1 MSFDNDNRIGTI
13 PPGFLAPA
21 DGNYASNA
29 MPLVQGAG
37 PAPAYGAARA
47 NDETDPWA
55 DASAVGAQHA
65 APLLGAI
72 VDLGPNYE
80 RLEDVKPELVNALRE
95 LVRQYRQEGI
105 VARRSEIRR
114 IRQAR
119 LFWQGLQYSW
129 WNPND
134 MNWHLPYENR
144 STDDRQLEEMPRYQF
159 VTNFYQG
166 FGLSFIAVLS
176 QDVPSVRF
184 YPQSAQSLDD
194 IGAARA
200 ASDVADLIERNNE
213 VENLLSMIGYF
224 LWTDGKLGAYVR
236 YVADGQR
243 FGFHEEQLLAALEI
257 PLGEDKYVCPQCGKE
272 TVAAVFRPR
281 DLDDDV
287 AQSSAQSAQTAGQNS
302 PPSEEGGYSDA
313 PLQASN
319 CPSCGAEL
327 TGAHL
332 RKAERVTVP
341 RVIGTRRVP
350 NGQEVISIAGGLELN
365 TPVWAN
371 EMHEYPY
378 LQWQAEVH
386 RAKLKAAYPNA
397 ANKIEAAPS
406 QGPDDVYAR
415 VSRLSVEQGLPSI
428 HPGDALMNLITFDR
442 TWLRPWAF
450 YSIEDKAVRNELL
463 LMFPDGCYCAFAG
476 DVYCESRSESMDDHW
491 RVLHALPGDGQNRP
505 SVGDSLVQV
514 QERYNVLSNMQA
526 ETYEYGIPPIYA
538 DPQVLD
544 FDALAN
550 QTAEPAAHF
559 PARARPGQPLAAG
572 FFQPAPAQ
580 VPPDMIRHQQDL
592 IGPVAQFLT
601 GLFPAIFGGN
611 MEDVKTASGY
621 ALARDQAMGRL
632 GLVWRRTK
640 QFYADVLLLAVD
652 CFRKNRPAD
661 AEIPLLG
668 PDGVLD
674 ARMIR
679 TADLKGN
686 ICVHPEADETFP
698 RLKSQQRAVL
708 QQLFSLNDP
717 LIQEALAEPANIG
730 YIKNVLGLTE
740 LVIPGEDSRNKQLRE
755 IQQLL
760 ASAPIVISMHP
771 CGAAH
776 AAIGV
781 PHVAPGFSPAPLGHD
796 GLNGANPSDATPEDA
811 ALKGGATLTPANR
824 QEPATLVL
832 PSVPVD
838 QLLDD
843 HAAEF
848 EECKRWANSEAGQAA
863 KITNPAGFANVR
875 AHAEAHLRAMSI
887 AANASASSSSANAGK
902 QPLSAKAKEQ

>member
-1 MSFDNDNRIGTI
+1 MDLNPTSDIFAGT
-13 PPGFLAPA
+13 PGAIAPA
-21 DGNYASNA
+21 DGNYAPN
-29 MPLVQGAG
+29 GAKDVS
-37 PAPAYGAARA
+37 PAVFSDRRDVNEENSLGA
-47 NDETDPWA
+47 D
-55 DASAVGAQHA
+55 SSFVGAQHA
-65 APLLGAI
+65 VPVLGTVA
-72 VDLGPNYE
+72 DLGPNNE

-105 VARRSEIRR
+105 VARRNEIRR

-119 LFWQGLQYSW
+119 LFWQGLQYAW

-144 STDDRQLEEMPRYQF
+144 SSNDRELEEMPRYQF

-184 YPQSAQSLDD
+184 YPQSAQSLED

-213 VENLLSMIGYF
+213 VENLLSTIGYF

-257 PLGEDKYVCPQCGKE
+257 PLGEDKYVCPKCAKE
-272 TVAAVFRPR
+272 TPISKLGNRNSSMVGNSESGDEFR
-281 DLDDDV
+281 V
-287 AQSSAQSAQTAGQNS
+287 
-302 PPSEEGGYSDA
+302 SDFGA
-313 PLQASN
+313 HQVETSGPAE
-319 CPSCGAEL
+319 CPDCGADL
-327 TGAHL
+327 TEKHL

-386 RAKLKAAYPNA
+386 RAKLKAAYPHA
-397 ANKIEAAPS
+397 ASKIESAPS

-428 HPGDALMNLITFDR
+428 HPGDALMNLITFYR

-450 YSIEDKAVRNELL
+450 YSIEDEAVRNELL
-463 LMFPDGCYCAFAG
+463 LMFPDGCYAAFAG
-476 DVYCESRSESMDDHW
+476 DAYCESRNESMDDHW

-505 SVGDSLVQV
+505 SVGGSLVQV

-652 CFRKNRPAD
+652 CFRKNRPED

-674 ARMIR
+674 VRMIR
-679 TADLKGN
+679 AADLKGN

-730 YIKNVLGLTE
+730 YIKNVLGLSE
-740 LVIPGEDSRNKQLRE
+740 LVVPGEDSRNKQLRE

-760 ASAPIVISMHP
+760 ASTPIVISMHP
-771 CGAAH
+771 SGLAH
-776 AAIGV
+776 AGSASADENSSSQ
-781 PHVAPGFSPAPLGHD
+781 VARGNRPGEGH
-796 GLNGANPSDATPEDA
+796 A
-811 ALKGGATLTPANR
+811 AGIP
-824 QEPATLVL
+824 LVL
-832 PSVPVD
+832 PSLPVD

-843 HAAEF
+843 HAVEF

-863 KITNPAGFANVR
+863 KMTNPAGFANVR
-875 AHAEAHLRAMSI
+875 AHTEAHLRAMSL
-887 AANASASSSSANAGK
+887 AAGAATVTSAAEAA
-902 QPLSAKAKEQ
+902 PKAKEK

>member
-1 MSFDNDNRIGTI
+1 MSFANDDMIRTI
-13 PPGFLAPA
+13 EPGFLAPA
-21 DGNYASNA
+21 DGNYAPNGA
-29 MPLVQGAG
+29 QGAG
-37 PAPAYGAARA
+37 PTTAVVSDARRA
-47 NDETDPWA
+47 GDESDL
-55 DASAVGAQHA
+55 DAEATVGARHA
-65 APLLGAI
+65 VPVLSAA
-72 VDLGPNYE
+72 VDLGPNNE

-105 VARRSEIRR
+105 VARRNEIRR

-119 LFWQGLQYSW
+119 LFWQGLQYAW

-144 STDDRQLEEMPRYQF
+144 SSNDRELEEMPRYQF

-200 ASDVADLIERNNE
+200 ASDVAELVERNNE
-213 VENLLSMIGYF
+213 VENLLSTIGYF

-257 PLGEDKYVCPQCGKE
+257 PLDEDKYVCPRCAKE
-272 TVAAVFRPR
+272 TVAPGF
-281 DLDDDV
+281 
-287 AQSSAQSAQTAGQNS
+287 S
-302 PPSEEGGYSDA
+302 PASPEGGAAPIDDGEQDA
-313 PLQASN
+313 ALKGGATQGATPA
-319 CPSCGAEL
+319 CAGCGAEL
-327 TGAHL
+327 TSANL

-386 RAKLKAAYPNA
+386 RAKLKAAYPHA

-450 YSIEDKAVRNELL
+450 YSIEDEAVRNELL
-463 LMFPDGCYCAFAG
+463 AMFPDGCYCGFAG

-652 CFRKNRPAD
+652 CFRKNRPEN

-679 TADLKGN
+679 AADLKGN

-730 YIKNVLGLTE
+730 YIKNVLGLSE
-740 LVIPGEDSRNKQLRE
+740 LVVPGEDSRNKQLRE

-760 ASAPIVISMHP
+760 ATAPIVISMHP
-771 CGAAH
+771 SGAA
-776 AAIGV
+776 
-781 PHVAPGFSPAPLGHD
+781 HVAPGFSPASGGHEE
-796 GLNGANPSDATPEDA
+796 SDATEPSNAAPEDA
-811 ALKGGATLTPANR
+811 ALKGGATHSALANSH
-824 QEPATLVL
+824 ESPATSHQPSVLVL

-843 HAAEF
+843 HAVEF

-863 KITNPAGFANVR
+863 KMTNPAGFANVR
-875 AHAEAHLRAMSI
+875 AHAEAHLRAMSL
-887 AANASASSSSANAGK
+887 AAGAATATGAAEAAPK
-902 QPLSAKAKEQ
+902 TKEK

>member
-1 MSFDNDNRIGTI
+1 MDLYATAETWTGT
-13 PPGFLAPA
+13 PGAIAPA
-21 DGNYASNA
+21 DGNAGTGTAPGFRPASPELNGDA
-29 MPLVQGAG
+29 ALKGGAT
-37 PAPAYGAARA
+37 PPP
-47 NDETDPWA
+47 TDL
-55 DASAVGAQHA
+55 S
-65 APLLGAI
+65 
-72 VDLGPNYE
+72 PNNE
-80 RLEDVKPELVNALRE
+80 RLEDLKPELVNALRE
-95 LVRQYRQEGI
+95 LVRQYREEGV
-105 VARRSEIRR
+105 VARRNEIRR

-119 LFWQGLQYSW
+119 LFWQGLQYAW

-144 STDDRQLEEMPRYQF
+144 SSDDRELEEMPRYQF

-166 FGLSFIAVLS
+166 FGLSFIAVIS

-184 YPQSAQSLDD
+184 YPQSNQSLED
-194 IGAARA
+194 IAAARA
-200 ASDVADLIERNNE
+200 ASDVAQLIEQNNH
-213 VENLLSMIGYF
+213 VEQLLTTIGYF

-243 FGFHEEQLLAALEI
+243 FGFHEESVLAALEI
-257 PLGEDKYVCPQCGKE
+257 PLGEDVYVCPECGKE
-272 TVAAVFRPR
+272 TGESKLENRHSLSPDGVGPNDEFRVSDFDGTKSGDDSSLSSHVA
-281 DLDDDV
+281 
-287 AQSSAQSAQTAGQNS
+287 
-302 PPSEEGGYSDA
+302 
-313 PLQASN
+313 
-319 CPSCGAEL
+319 CPGCRAEL
-327 TGAHL
+327 TDANL
-332 RKAERVTVP
+332 RKAERVVVP

-350 NGQEVISIAGGLELN
+350 NGQEIISIAGGLELN

-386 RAKLKAAYPNA
+386 RAKLKAAYPLA

-406 QGPDDVYAR
+406 QGPEDVYAR

-450 YSIEDKAVRNELL
+450 YGIEDQAVRDELL
-463 LMFPDGCYCAFAG
+463 AMFPDGCYVAFAG
-476 DVYCESRSESMDDHW
+476 DVYCESRNESMDDSW

-550 QTAEPAAHF
+550 QIAEPAAHF

-601 GLFPAIFGGN
+601 GMFPAIFGGN

-621 ALARDQAMGRL
+621 AMARDQAMGRL

-640 QFYADVLLLAVD
+640 QFYAEVLLLAVD
-652 CFRKNRPAD
+652 CFRKNRPED
-661 AEIPLLG
+661 VEIPLLG

-674 ARMIR
+674 ARAIR

-698 RLKSQQRAVL
+698 RLKSQQRGVL
-708 QQLFSLNDP
+708 QQLFTINDP
-717 LIQEALAEPANIG
+717 VLQRALTEPANLG

-740 LVIPGEDSRNKQLRE
+740 MVIPGEDSRNKQLRE
-755 IQQLL
+755 IQLLL
-760 ASAPIVISMHP
+760 ASPPIVVHLPVSPHSSP
-771 CGAAH
+771 VSQSAGAQQEP
-776 AAIGV
+776 GV
-781 PHVAPGFSPAPLGHD
+781 
-796 GLNGANPSDATPEDA
+796 
-811 ALKGGATLTPANR
+811 GATLGSPGANGGAPSEGAANPAPTSTTGEEKVHQSVGANE
-824 QEPATLVL
+824 QTHTLVL

-843 HAAEF
+843 HAVEF

-863 KITNPAGFANVR
+863 HMTNPAGFANVR
-875 AHAEAHLRAMSI
+875 AHAEAHFRAMAL
-887 AANASASSSSANAGK
+887 AAMPASPVTGPASPATPNKTKG
-902 QPLSAKAKEQ
+902 Q

>member
-1 MSFDNDNRIGTI
+1 MDFHPSSERWTGT
-13 PPGFLAPA
+13 PGAIAPA
-21 DGNYASNA
+21 DGNTAGVAPTSSPAGFSPGYAKESRQQDA
-29 MPLVQGAG
+29 GATD
-37 PAPAYGAARA
+37 RA
-47 NDETDPWA
+47 
-55 DASAVGAQHA
+55 
-65 APLLGAI
+65 
-72 VDLGPNYE
+72 VDLGANNE
-80 RLEDVKPELVNALRE
+80 RLEDVKPELVHALRE

-105 VARRSEIRR
+105 VARRHEIRR

-119 LFWQGLQYSW
+119 LFWQGLQYAW

-134 MNWHLPYENR
+134 MNWHLPFEQR
-144 STDDRQLEEMPRYQF
+144 FSDDRALEEMPRYQF

-184 YPQSAQSLDD
+184 YPQSAQSLED
-194 IGAARA
+194 ISAARA
-200 ASDVADLIERNNE
+200 ASDVAALIEQNNHIE
-213 VENLLSMIGYF
+213 HLLTSIGYF

-243 FGFHEEQLLAALEI
+243 FGFHEENVLEALEI
-257 PLGEDKYVCPQCGKE
+257 PLGEDVYACPQCGKE
-272 TVAAVFRPR
+272 TEKSK
-281 DLDDDV
+281 LENGISENTDDASV
-287 AQSSAQSAQTAGQNS
+287 VGAQHA
-302 PPSEEGGYSDA
+302 A
-313 PLQASN
+313 PLLATN
-319 CPSCGAEL
+319 CPGCGAEL
-327 TGAHL
+327 HDENI
-332 RKAERVTVP
+332 RKADRVSVP
-341 RVIGTRRVP
+341 HVVGTRRVP

-386 RAKLKAAYPNA
+386 RAKLKAAYPHA
-397 ANKIEAAPS
+397 ADKIETSPS
-406 QGPDDVYAR
+406 QGSEDVYAR

-450 YSIEDKAVRNELL
+450 YSIEDSEVRAELL
-463 LMFPDGCYCAFAG
+463 ALFPDGCYVAFAG
-476 DVYCESRSESMDDHW
+476 EAYCEARSESMDDHW

-550 QTAEPAAHF
+550 QVAEPAAHF

-580 VPPDMIRHQQDL
+580 VPPDMLRHQQDL

-601 GLFPAIFGGN
+601 GLFPAVFGGN

-621 ALARDQAMGRL
+621 ALARDQALGRL
-632 GLVWRRTK
+632 GLVWRRMK
-640 QFYADVLLLAVD
+640 QFYADVLLLSVD
-652 CFRKNRPAD
+652 VFRKNRPND

-668 PDGVLD
+668 PDGVFD
-674 ARMIR
+674 SHVIR
-679 TADLKGN
+679 IADLKGN

-698 RLKSQQRAVL
+698 RLKSQQRGVL
-708 QQLFSLNDP
+708 QQMFSINDP
-717 LIQEALAEPANIG
+717 MIQRALTEPANLG

-740 LVIPGEDSRNKQLRE
+740 MVIPGEESRNKQLRE

-760 ASAPIVISMHP
+760 ASAPIVISIP
-771 CGAAH
+771 GAQD
-776 AAIGV
+776 V
-781 PHVAPGFSPAPLGHD
+781 TRDPRPVVREDQSAP
-796 GLNGANPSDATPEDA
+796 PSEESHGTRDTEH
-811 ALKGGATLTPANR
+811 GT
-824 QEPATLVL
+824 QSIVL

-838 QLLDD
+838 LLLDD
-843 HAAEF
+843 HAVEF
-848 EECKRWANSEAGQAA
+848 EECKRWANSDAGQAA
-863 KITNPAGFANVR
+863 RMTNPAGFANVR
-875 AHAEAHLRAMSI
+875 AHAEAHLRAIRVPSGP
-887 AANASASSSSANAGK
+887 S
-902 QPLSAKAKEQ
+902 

>member
-1 MSFDNDNRIGTI
+1 MDPYGTTESWTGAPGTI
-13 PPGFLAPA
+13 APA
-21 DGNYASNA
+21 DGNAA
-29 MPLVQGAG
+29 GAV
-37 PAPAYGAARA
+37 
-47 NDETDPWA
+47 
-55 DASAVGAQHA
+55 SAVFRPRGFGANA
-65 APLLGAI
+65 AENSATSKYVAKTAHSEESGYNNAS
-72 VDLGPNYE
+72 VDLGPNNE
-80 RLEDVKPELVNALRE
+80 RLEDAKPEVVNALRE

-105 VARRSEIRR
+105 VARRHEIRR

-119 LFWQGLQYSW
+119 LFWQGLQYAW

-144 STDDRQLEEMPRYQF
+144 SSDDRELEEMPRYQF

-184 YPQSAQSLDD
+184 YPQSPQSLED
-194 IGAARA
+194 IAAARV
-200 ASDVADLIERNNE
+200 ASDVAQLVEQNNH
-213 VENLLSMIGYF
+213 VEQLLTTIGYF

-243 FGFHEEQLLAALEI
+243 FGFHEENLLEALEL
-257 PLGEDKYVCPQCGKE
+257 PLGEDVYVCSECGKE
-272 TVAAVFRPR
+272 TPATSYQRPE
-281 DLDDDV
+281 
-287 AQSSAQSAQTAGQNS
+287 S
-302 PPSEEGGYSDA
+302 SEEENSAGARIASPADDFDDAETEGGTNPGLSA
-313 PLQASN
+313 RRLLAAGHSS
-319 CPSCGAEL
+319 CSGCGAEL
-327 TGAHL
+327 TGANL

-341 RVIGTRRVP
+341 RIIGTQRVP
-350 NGQEVISIAGGLELN
+350 NGQEVITIAGGLELN

-378 LQWQAEVH
+378 LQWQSEVH
-386 RAKLKAAYPNA
+386 RAKLKAAYPHV
-397 ANKIEAAPS
+397 ANKIESAPS

-450 YSIEDKAVRNELL
+450 YSIADEDVRNELL
-463 LMFPDGCYCAFAG
+463 AMFPDGCYAAFAG
-476 DVYCESRSESMDDHW
+476 DVYCESRSESMDDYW

-550 QTAEPAAHF
+550 QVAEPAAHF

-652 CFRKNRPAD
+652 CFRKNRPEN

-674 ARMIR
+674 ARSIR

-698 RLKSQQRAVL
+698 RLKSQQRGVL
-708 QQLFSLNDP
+708 QQLFTINDP
-717 LIQEALAEPANIG
+717 VLQRALTEPANLG
-730 YIKNVLGLTE
+730 YMKNVLGLTE
-740 LVIPGEDSRNKQLRE
+740 MVIPGEDSRNKQLRE
-755 IQQLL
+755 IQLL
-760 ASAPIVISMHP
+760 LSSAPIVVNVPVPEQAPSSVSLP
-771 CGAAH
+771 VRAQH
-776 AAIGV
+776 AA
-781 PHVAPGFSPAPLGHD
+781 PLQPT
-796 GLNGANPSDATPEDA
+796 NAAGANPAASGASSQQSRATSLPA
-811 ALKGGATLTPANR
+811 QAGG
-824 QEPATLVL
+824 ESHTLVL

-843 HAAEF
+843 HATEF
-848 EECKRWANSEAGQAA
+848 EECKRWANSDAGQAA
-863 KITNPAGFANVR
+863 RMTNPAGFANVR
-875 AHAEAHLRAMSI
+875 AHAEAHLRAMSL
-887 AANASASSSSANAGK
+887 AAAQMQPQPQPTGK
-902 QPLSAKAKEQ
+902 GKS